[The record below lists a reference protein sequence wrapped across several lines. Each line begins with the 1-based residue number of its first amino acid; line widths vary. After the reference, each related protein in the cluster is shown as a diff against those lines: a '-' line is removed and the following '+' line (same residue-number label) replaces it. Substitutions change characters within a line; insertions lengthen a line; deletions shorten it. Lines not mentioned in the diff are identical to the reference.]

1 MHCVAVQCTHQP
13 LPACLPPTRPTHNPP
28 PLPQVMGLTTALGV
42 LEGTNS
48 HLFAIS
54 LVFSLI
60 VSAYRGGGLCCLW
73 PGPPGQHHSSQS

>member
-1 MHCVAVQCTHQP
+1 
-13 LPACLPPTRPTHNPP
+13 
-28 PLPQVMGLTTALGV
+28 MGLTTALGV

>member
-1 MHCVAVQCTHQP
+1 
-13 LPACLPPTRPTHNPP
+13 
-28 PLPQVMGLTTALGV
+28 MGLTTALGV

-60 VSAYRGGGLCCLW
+60 VSLGWVGCHCCV
-73 PGPPGQHHSSQS
+73 